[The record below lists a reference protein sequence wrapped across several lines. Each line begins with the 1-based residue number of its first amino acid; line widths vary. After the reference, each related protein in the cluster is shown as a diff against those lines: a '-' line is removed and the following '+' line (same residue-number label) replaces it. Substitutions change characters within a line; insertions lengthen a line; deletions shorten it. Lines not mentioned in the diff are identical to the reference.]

1 MVRFYSL
8 DQFEFSYTSCSQCT
22 FKLYVTGLTSV
33 PKKKSKSIPCDDGE
47 NPTKSRSPDH
57 MKAKKKKLQ
66 KSGEQSKTSEKKKS
80 KFVKPAKLKSE
91 GALNASDVSDDSLR
105 SRLLEKLALDTSTD
119 SMDKDTS
126 TEDISHTE
134 KPNTSLE
141 ASHQPPV
148 DKETA
153 NDPKESL
160 DNKRTPPLKP
170 KKKKWCKASKD
181 KSATNDSTKTM
192 MAVVKPKK
200 FELTLPTSK
209 KNKPTDEKK
218 VKKVKKTCSPKRSGK
233 EKTGTPRQECGKKIQ
248 LGHIYHF

>member
-1 MVRFYSL
+1 
-8 DQFEFSYTSCSQCT
+8 
-22 FKLYVTGLTSV
+22 
-33 PKKKSKSIPCDDGE
+33 
-47 NPTKSRSPDH
+47 
-57 MKAKKKKLQ
+57 MKAKKKKVK
-66 KSGEQSKTSEKKKS
+66 KSGEESNTSEKKKS

-91 GALNASDVSDDSLR
+91 GVLNASDVSDDSLR
-105 SRLLEKLALDTSTD
+105 GRLLEKLALNTSTD

-148 DKETA
+148 KETA

-192 MAVVKPKK
+192 VAVVKPKK

-209 KNKPTDEKK
+209 KNKPTDERK
-218 VKKVKKTCSPKRSGK
+218 VKKVKKTCSSKRYDK